1 MSVRPGHRWPF
12 SLRHGRVGLRPLHR
26 RDERAWNEVR
36 DRNAA
41 WLAPW
46 EATPPPGS
54 PSPFRSF
61 AAFVRDQ
68 NTHAKDLVSVPWVI
82 EVFDA
87 ANAHAPSVLAGHLA
101 IGGILL
107 GSARW
112 AHIGYWI
119 DRRWAGHGLVPT
131 AVGLATDYAFD
142 VLGLHRMEICIR
154 PENAN
159 SIRVVEKLGFRY
171 EGRRP
176 RYLHIAGDWRD
187 HDVFVLEQGEV
198 SEGVLARYVRRFA
211 DTPR

>member
-1 MSVRPGHRWPF
+1 
-12 SLRHGRVGLRPLHR
+12 
-26 RDERAWNEVR
+26 VR

-82 EVFDA
+82 EVFDSA
-87 ANAHAPSVLAGHLA
+87 AESAPSVLAGHLA

-119 DRRWAGHGLVPT
+119 DRRWAGHGFVPT